1 MKTTHPT
8 FAVVGH
14 PNKGKSSIVA
24 SLAFDD
30 SVEISNTPGTTT
42 KKRSFPLRVDGK
54 VLYELIDTPGFQRAR
69 RVLAWLQQHDVPAPK
84 KREVVLAFIQ
94 KYRNDPYFNDE
105 IELLSPIME
114 GAGIIYVVDTSK
126 PYGKEYEIEM
136 EILRWTGEPSM
147 ALMNQ
152 IESSDY
158 SAEWRLAL
166 DHYFKM
172 VRSFNPMEITPA
184 KHIAILESMAQL
196 KEVWIAPVKESIQHF
211 QAYQHQK
218 LTQSA
223 TAITALLSE
232 ALSLVTEQTLPSKE
246 ATEEQREVLL
256 DSYQTQLRQ
265 LELASQKRVEQ
276 IWSHT
281 KLNKSAP
288 TLPFE
293 GMDLFSK
300 ESEAVFGLTRQELLV
315 TSATSGAVSGAGIDL
330 LFGGHTMLLGAGIGA
345 VVGSVGAYFGFAEL
359 GEIKVLGSR
368 LGRYTLAVG
377 PMESRNFPYILLG
390 RALYHA
396 RQIAHHSHAKRE
408 AVDIAEQ
415 SGFKEQWLSRTLR
428 GELEGY
434 HKKFRSGKPIKKED
448 IRAYEA
454 LVVGMLEG
462 IVSF

>member
-368 LGRYTLAVG
+368 LEDAPSTTPARSPTT
-377 PMESRNFPYILLG
+377 PMPSERRSISQSRV
-390 RALYHA
+390 AL
-396 RQIAHHSHAKRE
+396 RS
-408 AVDIAEQ
+408 
-415 SGFKEQWLSRTLR
+415 SG
-428 GELEGY
+428 
-434 HKKFRSGKPIKKED
+434 
-448 IRAYEA
+448 
-454 LVVGMLEG
+454 
-462 IVSF
+462 